1 MEKTLIILS
10 IIIII
15 YFIYKLNES
24 INEGLIV
31 TENFNDNDYIL
42 PKVIY
47 GFWDNFD
54 ENKLIQSHVDTW
66 RRKLPSDWTIIIL
79 NKDNVYKYVSTE
91 FLLKYGSG
99 TLDPTRFADFLR
111 IDLLKNKGGCW
122 MDASIFITNGS
133 FLTNMY
139 DDMIKNKYDACF
151 YEFKENTLLKSQ
163 PHIDNWFMM
172 APKNSKIITDLYFEF
187 NKAYEMGFLK
197 YKDLIIIPSGILLDR
212 TIGYGD
218 STYLLQ
224 HAIFHYLFKI
234 GRKYNILLKNASDS
248 MYKIHNIYS
257 WNHDVIIE
265 FILNNN
271 NWSKLYAVK
280 LTKSNRAAIVD
291 KERFIKKLD
300 EL

>member
-1 MEKTLIILS
+1 
-10 IIIII
+10 
-15 YFIYKLNES
+15 
-24 INEGLIV
+24 
-31 TENFNDNDYIL
+31 
-42 PKVIY
+42 
-47 GFWDNFD
+47 
-54 ENKLIQSHVDTW
+54 
-66 RRKLPSDWTIIIL
+66 
-79 NKDNVYKYVSTE
+79 
-91 FLLKYGSG
+91 
-99 TLDPTRFADFLR
+99 
-111 IDLLKNKGGCW
+111 
-122 MDASIFITNGS
+122 
-133 FLTNMY
+133 MY

-248 MYKIHNIYS
+248 MYKLHHIYS

-280 LTKSNRAAIVD
+280 LTKSNRASIID
-291 KERFIKKLD
+291 NERFIKKLE